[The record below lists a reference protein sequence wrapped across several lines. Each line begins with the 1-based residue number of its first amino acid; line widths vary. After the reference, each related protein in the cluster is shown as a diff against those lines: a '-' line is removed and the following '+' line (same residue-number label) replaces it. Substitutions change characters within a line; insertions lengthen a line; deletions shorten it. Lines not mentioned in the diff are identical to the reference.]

1 MDNNYDLLQLL
12 EGKSLALR
20 EFISSEIF
28 INFAYKVSQLVGL
41 DIDSYIKLFDYFTV
55 LSLQGFPVEEA
66 EDRLNDFLPNLT
78 EEQKKVI
85 IREMALNLI
94 PTLEK
99 IWEIKP
105 EDEEYEEKVK
115 RYVALM
121 EAFLNR
127 PYSRMQVQKKLE
139 EGQKEEIFSAP
150 TPQIKTEEEA
160 ANISKK
166 EAAIDLTPISWQP
179 NVQEEKQEEIA
190 SSEFSEIPQISIKI
204 KEEKTEEKEEKTVDL
219 SQF

>member
-1 MDNNYDLLQLL
+1 MNNNYDLLQLL

-20 EFISSEIF
+20 EFISSEVF
-28 INFAYKVSQLVGL
+28 VDFAYRVSQLADL
-41 DIDSYIKLFDYFTV
+41 DSDSYNNLFYYLIV
-55 LSLQGFPVEEA
+55 LALKGFPIEEA
-66 EDRLNDFLPNLT
+66 EERLNDFLPNLN
-78 EEQKKVI
+78 EEQKKII

-105 EDEEYEEKVK
+105 EDEEYNEKVE

-127 PYSRMQVQKKLE
+127 PYTKMQISKNIE
-139 EGQKEEIFSAP
+139 EPPKEEIQSMTISNQKEEN
-150 TPQIKTEEEA
+150 TL
-160 ANISKK
+160 ISQ
-166 EAAIDLTPISWQP
+166 EQPSTIDLTPISWQP
-179 NVQEEKQEEIA
+179 QVEEKKEELTT
-190 SSEFSEIPQISIKI
+190 SQFSEIPQISIKI